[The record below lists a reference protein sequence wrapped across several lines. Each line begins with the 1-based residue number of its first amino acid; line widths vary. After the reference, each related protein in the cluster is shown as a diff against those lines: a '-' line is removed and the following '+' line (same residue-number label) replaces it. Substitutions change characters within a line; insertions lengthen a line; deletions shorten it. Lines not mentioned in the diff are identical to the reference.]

1 MATERKGLVTLKG
14 NPITLTG
21 EPVHVGDTAPDF
33 VGTGLDLSEVKLSD
47 YAGKVLILST
57 VPSLDT
63 GICDLQTKRFNK
75 EAEAG
80 DFVVLTVSCDLPFA
94 QKRWCGATDSNA
106 VVCVSDFRR
115 REVGKKY
122 GLEIA
127 DGPLAT
133 LIARSVMVI
142 DKSGKVTYQEIVP
155 EIAQEPDYDAAIKA
169 AKAAA

>member
-1 MATERKGLVTLKG
+1 MAERTGLVTFKG

-21 EPVHVGDTAPDF
+21 EPVGVGDTAPDF
-33 VGTGLDLSEVKLSD
+33 VGTGIDLSDIKLSD
-47 YAGKVLILST
+47 YAGKVVILST

-80 DFVVLTVSCDLPFA
+80 DCVVLTVSADLPFA

-106 VVCVSDFRR
+106 VVCASDFKR

-127 DGPLAT
+127 DGPLQS

-142 DKSGKVTYQEIVP
+142 DKNGKIAYQEIVP
-155 EIAQEPDYDAAIKA
+155 EIAQEPDYDAALKA